1 MLPHSLE
8 TEQAIIGGLLI
19 DECALMQIADVLD
32 PECFYSE
39 QHRMIYE
46 VMLELGDEGKATDLI
61 AVTGRL
67 QERKKL
73 EDIGGVGYLSKLGR
87 AVPTTSNIEYNALLV
102 RDRYYHRMT
111 ILELENQ
118 LEVAWQADTGVSAI
132 SNFQVAANVLSDQAA
147 SKKEFR
153 AMPEVLMSAFEML
166 ENRYANSG
174 NEVTGVP
181 SGYNDLDRMT
191 SGFQDS
197 DLIIV
202 AARPSVGKTAFALNI
217 AQYAAVKAQKRV
229 ALFSLEMSGEQ
240 LVLRMMSAEQN
251 IEADRMRTGYL
262 RSEDWD
268 RATRAIST
276 LSDSQIFLDDSASLT
291 VSDIVNKCRRLK
303 QKFGLDMVVID
314 YLQLISGSRKGNEN
328 RQQEVADISRRL
340 KQLARELGV
349 PVIALSQLSRA
360 VEQRQDKRPMLSDL
374 RESGAIEQDADI
386 VAFLHR
392 DDYYN
397 AESEKKNIVEIILA
411 KQRNGPVGAVELVFM
426 KNFNKFANYDRQH
439 QTQHQTA

>member
-19 DECALMQIADVLD
+19 DECALMQIADLLD

-39 QHRMIYE
+39 HHRMIFE

-73 EDIGGVGYLSKLGR
+73 EDVGGVGYLSKLGR
-87 AVPTTSNIEYNALLV
+87 AVPSTSSIVHNASLV
-102 RDRYYHRMT
+102 RDRYFHRMA

-153 AMPEVLMSAFEML
+153 EMREVLMSAYEIL
-166 ENRYANSG
+166 ENRFANSG
-174 NEVTGVP
+174 NEVTGIP

-191 SGFQDS
+191 SGFQDN

-217 AQYAAVKAQKRV
+217 TQFAAAKACKKV

-240 LVLRMMSAEQN
+240 LALRMMSAEQN
-251 IEADRMRTGYL
+251 IDADRMRTGYL

-268 RATRAIST
+268 RATMAIST

-328 RQQEVADISRRL
+328 RQQEVSDISRRL
-340 KQLARELGV
+340 KQLARELEV

-397 AESEKKNIVEIILA
+397 AESEKKNIVEIIIA
-411 KQRNGPVGAVELVFM
+411 KQRNGPIGAVELVFM

-439 QTQHQTA
+439 QTHHQTA